1 MVVLK
6 AIGIAL
12 VSILI
17 FLIGS
22 CYIIGLIS
30 LGVERGLKNYFE
42 NKTSKEE

>member
-1 MVVLK
+1 MVLK
-6 AIGIAL
+6 AIGIVLA
-12 VSILI
+12 SILI

-22 CYIIGLIS
+22 CYIVALIS